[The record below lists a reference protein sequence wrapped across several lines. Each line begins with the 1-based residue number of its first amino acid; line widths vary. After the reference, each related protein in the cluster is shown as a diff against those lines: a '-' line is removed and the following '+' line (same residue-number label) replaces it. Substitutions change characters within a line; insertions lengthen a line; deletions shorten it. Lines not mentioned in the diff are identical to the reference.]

1 MRKNASVSVEL
12 KAPFRDFTDTIAKE
26 HFCIG
31 RVEGP
36 VSRFHRYNCK
46 ETVLY
51 RYSFDSEIKK
61 LPIQKHRNDNVSA
74 CFEKFVL
81 KATDS

>member
-1 MRKNASVSVEL
+1 MTKTASVSVEL
-12 KAPFRDFTDTIAKE
+12 KALFRNFTDTNDKE

-36 VSRFHRYNCK
+36 VSRFHRYKCK

-61 LPIQKHRNDNVSA
+61 LPIQKQKMTMYRLALRSL
-74 CFEKFVL
+74 C
-81 KATDS
+81 